1 MIVERMNDSE
11 FALEVIRD
19 YFDEMRNYAERALVL
34 KGKIKKRHASNY
46 VSKRGNQWF
55 IIYRPEYGGQYSLHV
70 KRCQPREWFSWYSL
84 ILEQGGITLFG
95 FNKHVAERIS
105 ERYHPELTPSEALK
119 EMLVKTPAI
128 IQAEVEDSFYTRING
143 GICLGSVYGRRM
155 SINVGGQSLQVELR
169 KVSTF
174 VSDEDLFDDQKV
186 VTDESIARSIS
197 KLGKDYLSDHDQEEF
212 SEP

>member
-1 MIVERMNDSE
+1 MVVESMSDSE

-19 YFDEMRNYAERALVL
+19 YFDEMRNYAERAIIL

-55 IIYRPEYGGQYSLHV
+55 IVYRPEYGGQYSLHV

-84 ILEQGGITLFG
+84 ILEQSGITLFG
-95 FNKHVAERIS
+95 FNKHVAERIA
-105 ERYHPELTPSEALK
+105 ERYQPELTPSEALK

-128 IQAEVEDSFYTRING
+128 IQAEVDDSLYTRVNG

-155 SINVGGQSLQVELR
+155 SINIGGQLLQVDLR
-169 KVSTF
+169 KRNTF
-174 VSDEDLFDDQKV
+174 VSDEALFDDQRR
-186 VTDESIARSIS
+186 VTSESIARAIR
-197 KLGKDYLSDHDQEEF
+197 KLGKEYLSDHDQEDF
-212 SEP
+212 SGH